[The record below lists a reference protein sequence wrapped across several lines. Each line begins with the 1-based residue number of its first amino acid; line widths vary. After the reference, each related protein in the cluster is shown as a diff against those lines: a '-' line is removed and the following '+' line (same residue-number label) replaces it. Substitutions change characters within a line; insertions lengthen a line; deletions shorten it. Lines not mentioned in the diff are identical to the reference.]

1 MTIRAL
7 MSSRDAR
14 VYLTGQSFSL
24 FGDTSMF
31 LALGIWTKELTHSNA
46 AAGLTFFFGVLAALF
61 APFAGLLVDRV
72 RRRPI
77 LITVNFVS
85 ALGILVLLF
94 VHSSSGVWII
104 YLTMFLYGFAGNFIG
119 AAQSAFLTVLLPPEQ
134 LGDANGFLRTVREGL
149 RLIAPLAGAGL
160 FVVVGGHW
168 IAVLDSATFVIAG
181 ASVLALHV
189 REERPTRVPAHF
201 LHELSGGF
209 HHVFVTPILRRML
222 IALAVALSVVGFA
235 ETAIFAVAS
244 NELHRSA
251 SFIGV
256 IMSVQGIG
264 AIIGGPLSAPAMRR
278 VGERWLSGIGLALVA
293 IGAIFFEGGSLA
305 MVLVGALVF
314 GVALPPLL
322 VGAFTLLQLRTPAD
336 LQGRAFSAFDLI
348 ASLPQTIS
356 IALGAALITVL
367 GYRGELTI
375 IAGVVAF
382 SALILLLP
390 VKGEPN
396 FGPTPTSPDSE
407 TVETESLAGPS
418 YEKLDFT
425 GSRVH
430 DVATDDSS
438 SPNGD

>member
-1 MTIRAL
+1 

-61 APFAGLLVDRV
+61 SPLAGMLVDRV
-72 RRRPI
+72 RRRPV
-77 LITVNFVS
+77 LITVNFLS
-85 ALGILVLLF
+85 ALGVLLLLL

-104 YLTMFLYGFAGNFIG
+104 YLTMFFYGFAGNFIG
-119 AAQSAFLTVLLPPEQ
+119 AAQSAFLTVLLPADQ

-149 RLIAPLAGAGL
+149 RLVAPLAGAGL
-160 FVVVGGHW
+160 FVLVGGHW

-181 ASVLALHV
+181 LSVLALHV
-189 REERPTRVPAHF
+189 REDPPTRVPAHF
-201 LHELSGGF
+201 LHELGGGF
-209 HHVFVTPILRRML
+209 RHVFATPILRRMV

-256 IMSVQGIG
+256 IMSVQGVG

-293 IGAIFFEGGSLA
+293 IGSLFFEGGSLA

-322 VGAFTLLQLRTPAD
+322 VGAYTLLQLRTPAD

-356 IALGAALITVL
+356 IAVGAALITVL

-375 IAGVVAF
+375 IAVVVAI

-396 FGPTPTSPDSE
+396 FGPTE
-407 TVETESLAGPS
+407 TLA
-418 YEKLDFT
+418 ENE
-425 GSRVH
+425 
-430 DVATDDSS
+430 VATTSGPIGES
-438 SPNGD
+438 